1 MSGRCGLLG
10 LGRGRSR
17 GLDRETERRRIYD
30 SFELLGLPEELRALV
45 REAVESDAW
54 DWFRDCDGCT
64 LVSEL
69 YWPTIYF
76 PPCLRHD
83 FDCIRGDGGAAASRR
98 FYRLQRAYGMTALRS
113 GLRASAVTL
122 AWYAVLQWRRKERLK
137 K

>member
-30 SFELLGLPEELRALV
+30 SFGVFGLPEELRALV

-64 LVSEL
+64 LV
-69 YWPTIYF
+69 W
-76 PPCLRHD
+76 
-83 FDCIRGDGGAAASRR
+83 
-98 FYRLQRAYGMTALRS
+98 
-113 GLRASAVTL
+113 GLRCCNGGGRGA
-122 AWYAVLQWRRKERLK
+122 
-137 K
+137 